1 MSPTSS
7 GFMYLFSP
15 SLMQPYRC
23 IKDGEN
29 KYMNIENVMQRDA
42 EI

>member
-1 MSPTSS
+1 MTV
-7 GFMYLFSP
+7 FTKFSIFY
-15 SLMQPYRC
+15 SLEEGC

-29 KYMNIENVMQRDA
+29 ILNIENVMQRDA

>member
-1 MSPTSS
+1 V
-7 GFMYLFSP
+7 LC
-15 SLMQPYRC
+15 SLVYQVSEEQEGC

-29 KYMNIENVMQRDA
+29 ILNIENVMQRDA

>member
-1 MSPTSS
+1 VSEEQE
-7 GFMYLFSP
+7 G
-15 SLMQPYRC
+15 C